1 MQRRRKPPI
10 SAPTRQTSTPSERFR
25 RRARFYASASSLSV
39 LGGIFC
45 LGIFSTGQRSPHA
58 LGWRYLESLP
68 NYWVFYCCILPFLAA
83 GVLYLAF
90 VDRVARFTRPPVDP
104 LDDDLRRRVRWRQR
118 ALIGVC
124 LPFCFVIT
132 IEDAAEK
139 HFTLPPYAYHF
150 ADADKEK
157 AVTEFYACAKKWV
170 DCPGPDSDY
179 LQVLKDNG
187 VDTTTATGWDSLSRW
202 WRGASWLYMFE
213 SVLSF
218 LAAVVVCTFAVQVIV
233 LVKLKSLA
241 RPETQNL
248 IMYITMLISLWFP
261 TAMYSFWNRGLFRP
275 EGMPAV
281 VMFGSLCLLL
291 GALLVL
297 FIRAKHND
305 LAAYGTTA
313 TAVLSAAVT
322 AIGLIKPDVV
332 PVVSQA
338 MHTLGVAFGLMLIT
352 FLAAGL
358 FAMTEH
364 FLASYDDDST
374 PAV

>member
-1 MQRRRKPPI
+1 MKRRRKPPM
-10 SAPTRQTSTPSERFR
+10 SAPSRLTSTPSERFR
-25 RRARFYASASSLSV
+25 RRARIYAWACSLGV
-39 LGGIFC
+39 LGAIFCIGIFA
-45 LGIFSTGQRSPHA
+45 TGQRSPHA

-83 GVLYLAF
+83 GVIYLAF
-90 VDRVARFTRPPVDP
+90 VDRFARFTRHPLDP
-104 LDDDLRRRVRWRQR
+104 LDEDLRRRVCWRQR
-118 ALIGVC
+118 ALIGIC
-124 LPFCFVIT
+124 LPFCFLIA

-150 ADADKEK
+150 ADARNEQ
-157 AVTEFYACAKKWV
+157 AVTEFYACAKKWA
-170 DCPGPDSDY
+170 DCSATASEY
-179 LQVLKDNG
+179 LAVLQRNG
-187 VDTTTATGWDSLSRW
+187 VDTTTATGWTSLSQW
-202 WRGASWLYMFE
+202 WKGASWLYIFE

-233 LVKLKSLA
+233 LVMLKSLA

-248 IMYITMLISLWFP
+248 IMYVTMLISLWFP

-297 FIRAKHND
+297 FIRTKHND

-313 TAVLSAAVT
+313 TAMLSASVV

-332 PVVSQA
+332 PAVSRA

-358 FAMTEH
+358 FAVTEH
-364 FLASYDDDST
+364 FLGIYDDDGT